1 MRRFISILLI
11 LILIVALFIVYSSNF
26 VNKGKEISSIE
37 VIRQS
42 DKKEWTLS
50 DKDTINKF
58 VKALNDRQKS
68 NAKIDIRPHDYSVN
82 LYFTDKSNEEYS
94 LWVDEDDNVRGILMS
109 GNITWFISKES
120 NPVFKEILK

>member
-94 LWVDEDDNVRGILMS
+94 LWVDEDVNVRGVLMS